1 VWAHWLKYR
10 QRSLATVG
18 KENGNGWRAQT
29 EPIAPRQPAQAQ
41 EIALASSNDLLARAA
56 WLAEKILKP
65 EAHVAPLSTPLRMPP
80 K

>member
-1 VWAHWLKYR
+1 MQTKNMNHRSVAHWLKYR

-41 EIALASSNDLLARAA
+41 ESVS
-56 WLAEKILKP
+56 
-65 EAHVAPLSTPLRMPP
+65 LRRTIF
-80 K
+80 